1 MSEKQV
7 LTDLNLNLN
16 EIKKVSKITDENE
29 TDYLDLMTKKSFIQT
44 LVQGI

>member
-7 LTDLNLNLN
+7 LHDLNLNLN

-29 TDYLDLMTKKSFIQT
+29 NDYLDLMRQKSFIQT